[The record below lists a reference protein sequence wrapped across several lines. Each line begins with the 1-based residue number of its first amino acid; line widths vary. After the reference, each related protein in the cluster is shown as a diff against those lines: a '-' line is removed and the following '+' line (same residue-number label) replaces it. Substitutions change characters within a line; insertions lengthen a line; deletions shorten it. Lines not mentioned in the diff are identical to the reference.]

1 MSEIMPLHLLLS
13 DQKMLYKL
21 AALQYL
27 QSGDNVGLRIK
38 WDNKYVKEWMA
49 YQRLLV
55 NVIMIYNTIYWN
67 NKLQN
72 GGTE

>member
-21 AALQYL
+21 AALQFDYL

-38 WDNKYVKEWMA
+38 
-49 YQRLLV
+49 
-55 NVIMIYNTIYWN
+55 
-67 NKLQN
+67 
-72 GGTE
+72 